1 MCVEAKLTCQVCVL
15 LQGLR
20 FIGVMTSMLGI
31 LYFSVIMGFVVD
43 GIREKMDSLKKG
55 KSRVAE
61 DKHTVRLAATRSC
74 AMSLRG

>member
-1 MCVEAKLTCQVCVL
+1 
-15 LQGLR
+15 
-20 FIGVMTSMLGI
+20 MTSMLGI

-61 DKHTVRLAATRSC
+61 DHHTVR
-74 AMSLRG
+74 